1 MGRDKVLGEEH
12 REPEWQRDEVYSAGA
27 VRLVYSA
34 ASDSGYG
41 GYTVDVGIHIA
52 QGQ

>member
-27 VRLVYSA
+27 VGLVYSML
-34 ASDSGYG
+34 
-41 GYTVDVGIHIA
+41 VI
-52 QGQ
+52 QGMGVTQWM